1 MTTTLKKL
9 PAILLA
15 VIMAAALAVGLC
27 ALSQPAYAEDDDSG
41 ELYLIVVPAEDGD
54 DVVLPGQKVLMEATV
69 YDDQGDNVTGQ
80 VMIQNPQWAVT
91 NGAEYAEYEPV
102 EGNPL
107 QGYLAFKNMPADLDV
122 DEVNASLQLTAEIG
136 GKVQVSNAYPIL
148 CARSFYKMVSTE
160 LDRYMMP
167 GASQDVTAQVLRFSE
182 ENPEGTPVSDV
193 AFEWVDFNKNVVDV
207 NPLTATGDSIT
218 STVTRKSEDWD
229 FFMLQATWKDETG
242 EEQNE
247 YDFFSLEERSSDLTE
262 YEVEVDAE
270 AVSWRTF
277 IEEGATYVPDIKVV
291 NGDFELPRDAYD
303 IKVQRYVGFDPES
316 GEDIY
321 EDYCT
326 NWDKELA
333 VSPRDEKDAEGR
345 PIGGTNSFKIT
356 AVAKEGS
363 GYTGSTDEFPGY
375 CFLYSTKTLNDY
387 AANVVM
393 DDASGQ
399 PAEEVFTDVYPYFR
413 FEVNPGTV
421 LTPYVS
427 INDVPLKAGT
437 DYTCKYV
444 NLATGAESSEFP
456 TEIGEYCLTVEGAG
470 SYYGSDDSTY
480 IKVGE
485 TNTMKV
491 KAPAVKAKSKKNTV
505 KKKAIKVT
513 TNGPVFIYKY
523 TVNGKYSGKP
533 YNKINVKDDGTIT
546 VKKGLKK
553 GTYKLELLISTPGDE
568 QHLTVEKEITVKI
581 KVK

>member
-54 DVVLPGQKVLMEATV
+54 DVVLPGQKVLMEAAV
-69 YDDQGDNVTGQ
+69 YNDQGDNVTGQ

-91 NGAEYAEYEPV
+91 NGEEYAEYEPV

-107 QGYLAFKNMPADLDV
+107 QGYLVFKNLPADLDV

-136 GKVQVSNAYPIL
+136 GEVQVSNAYPIL
-148 CARSFYKMVSTE
+148 CARNFYKMVSTE

-229 FFMLQATWKDETG
+229 FFMLQATWKDEKG

-437 DYTCKYV
+437 DYTCRYV

-456 TEIGEYCLTVEGAG
+456 TETGEYCLTVEGAG